1 MEIHATLTKEW
12 KRRWLILTGF
22 IFAGALWF
30 YYDGFIG
37 YPKMAERYEKYEQL
51 TEELISSGKAVD
63 KRDQIVIESWREYA
77 TEQGWERDIPKNK
90 DEKDFSNQK
99 KYGSVL
105 VVASLVLL
113 GWYYKSTR
121 LSVHFD
127 GTTITGTDG
136 NQVKAVDVTSIDK
149 RKWENKGIVY
159 AHYSKDDHAQKMTLD
174 AYKFDGVEKI
184 VDLLDKRLNPEEI
197 AQTKNKAS

>member
-12 KRRWLILTGF
+12 KQRWLILTGF
-22 IFAGALWF
+22 MFAGALWF

-37 YPKMAERYEKYEQL
+37 YPKLAERYHEYEQL
-51 TEELISSGKAVD
+51 TEELIATGAAID
-63 KRDQIVIESWREYA
+63 KRDQVVVESWRDYA
-77 TEQGWERDIPKNK
+77 TERGWKRDLPKK
-90 DEKDFSNQK
+90 KTDKDFANQK

-105 VVASLVLL
+105 VVVSLILL
-113 GWYYKSTR
+113 GWYRKSTQQT
-121 LSVHFD
+121 VEFD

-136 NQVKAVDVTSIDK
+136 AQVKAADVASIDK

-159 AHYSKDDHAQKMTLD
+159 AHYDVDGTGQKMTLD

-184 VDLLDKRLNPEEI
+184 VEVLDKRLNPGE
-197 AQTKNKAS
+197 ASEAAKKDS